1 MTPRPVARREA
12 RLSRAV
18 AAAAGAGARAHAD
31 RVLAIAAEVHARGYA
46 VVPILAGARLERLQ
60 DGMAHIFAALGRLDA
75 EAQARGGTEREGLR
89 PAARYD
95 RMSVWLLR
103 PLRRGLGTCATRR
116 RALTACRGGA
126 QNLKFIGLTHNFPVD
141 PAV

>member
-46 VVPILAGARLERLQ
+46 VVPILAGARLERL
-60 DGMAHIFAALGRLDA
+60 MVNELVSFYA
-75 EAQARGGTEREGLR
+75 
-89 PAARYD
+89 
-95 RMSVWLLR
+95 
-103 PLRRGLGTCATRR
+103 GLGMS
-116 RALTACRGGA
+116 GPHF
-126 QNLKFIGLTHNFPVD
+126 LKQLLMGV
-141 PAV
+141 AVVWGSA

>member
-75 EAQARGGTEREGLR
+75 EAQARVKQ
-89 PAARYD
+89 YD
-95 RMSVWLLR
+95 YRAVRKHTHTLLYSINSK
-103 PLRRGLGTCATRR
+103 PKTQKKKLC
-116 RALTACRGGA
+116 
-126 QNLKFIGLTHNFPVD
+126 
-141 PAV
+141 